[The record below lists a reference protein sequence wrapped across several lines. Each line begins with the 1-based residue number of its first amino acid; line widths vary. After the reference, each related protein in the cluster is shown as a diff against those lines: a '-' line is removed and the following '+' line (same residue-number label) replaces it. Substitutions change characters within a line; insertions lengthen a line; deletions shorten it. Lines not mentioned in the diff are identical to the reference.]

1 MIPNRLVLDT
11 NVCLDLF
18 VFEDPRWSQL
28 LAALHLGQVQAV
40 TSESC
45 RREWRMVLDYA
56 CFKLAPDRRAQC
68 MIQFDNLVTLL
79 PKPNATEVKLELLKP
94 LPRCSDPDDQKF
106 LEVARDSLASMIITK
121 DKALLKLAGKCKRLG
136 YFSILKPDSWSL
148 ALNCLE

>member
-28 LAALHLGQVQAV
+28 LGALRSGQVQAV
-40 TSESC
+40 TNESC
-45 RREWRMVLDYA
+45 RREWIMVLEYA
-56 CFKLAPDRRAQC
+56 RFKLAPDRRAQC
-68 MIQFDNLVTLL
+68 MIQFDTLITLL
-79 PKPNATEVKLELLKP
+79 PKPNETEVKLELLKP

-121 DKALLKLAGKCKRLG
+121 DKALLKLAGKCRL
-136 YFSILKPDSWSL
+136 
-148 ALNCLE
+148 LESGFELP